1 MLTKKKKVRKIALTL
16 CVCILLAACL
26 CIPAT
31 ATTRRHSLAWSTSS
45 TKHKATISGFQGK
58 TMLYAY
64 AVKTE
69 SGTSTATTA
78 YVENLNIEKYSVN
91 MAWNFYMDYGFN
103 NGETFTF
110 GRTVSTAVG
119 AEQLSVAVNYSQVYS
134 NNISLFSKYTMD
146 FSQSNAK
153 MTVDSTCPYPQDLP
167 YQDIIT
173 FPALSS

>member
-1 MLTKKKKVRKIALTL
+1 MLTKKKTVRKIALTL

-26 CIPAT
+26 CIPAAAKT
-31 ATTRRHSLAWSTSS
+31 HSLSWSTSS
-45 TKHKATISGFQGK
+45 TKDKATISGFQGK
-58 TMLYAY
+58 AMLYAY
-64 AVKTE
+64 AIKTG

-103 NGETFTF
+103 NGETFIF
-110 GRTVSTAVG
+110 SQTVSTAVG

-134 NNISLFSKYTMD
+134 NNIPLFSKYTMD
-146 FSQSNAK
+146 FSQSNAV